1 MKKLSLYLILI
12 LLSIINFSSAIA
24 ADGAISV
31 SEVSAGPGDNNIELD
46 VVIDNEIAINGL
58 QFEINYAHDTTELS
72 YQGNQSILNG
82 SWNINEYEIGKI
94 SIAWNSSDNQNI
106 NVVGSILKL
115 KFNVS
120 DVVAENKLVVQ
131 ISSVKGSSY
140 PEEKV
145 NFSIT
150 NGGINIRTI
159 NASAAN
165 VTSSYTGQPQS
176 IDVSVT
182 KPESGYTIMYG
193 TTEGTYNLPESQ
205 KPSIT
210 NVSESPL
217 TVYFQVTAPGYVPYT
232 GSATREIT
240 KAEITAISGLKA
252 LTKEYDGTT
261 TAALD
266 PDAVPVFEGM
276 ADGDALSVNVDAVAF
291 EDKNVGTD
299 KKVTFSGLT
308 LGGTSVGNYILT
320 PDYTSA
326 EGTGSITKKP
336 VTVNGL
342 TVEEKV
348 YDGTTNASVVTTG
361 VTFEGKVGEDKLSII
376 ANAAFADADAGTDK
390 AVTFSGFEL
399 GGDDAGNYSLSS
411 TTAEGTGTIIPRAI
425 TITANGQTAP
435 LNGNISQDVSQVTVT
450 GDNNPVVAPG
460 QYLSSIT
467 LTPSST
473 AAATTSGTIT
483 PSDAVIIT
491 DVETTAKNY
500 AITYVNGTLTVNKA
514 AIEPTITIN
523 GWVYGETANTPV
535 VSGNLGGGTET
546 ITYKPQN
553 EPEDSYIGTV
563 PTEPGD
569 YTVRVVIDET
579 ANYLSGMATADFT
592 ISRAPISATVT
603 FKVENGQWND
613 QTDANKEITLS
624 GYEGDTLKLAASD
637 IPAVGDYPDSG
648 YQAGSWDIAPST
660 ETAVTENMTYTYTY
674 AEIPTKTPT
683 PTPTETAT
691 FTPTATETPTETATF
706 TPTATVTPTET
717 PTETPT
723 FTPTATETPTETPTF
738 TPTATETPTFTPTA
752 TETPTETP
760 TETLTF
766 TPTATETPT
775 ETLTFTPTATET
787 PTETPTFTPTATET
801 PTETPTFTPT
811 ATETATF
818 TPTATAT
825 PTETATF
832 TPTATETPTE
842 TAMFTPT
849 ATATPTETATFTPT
863 ATETATFTPTA
874 TATPTETATFTPTA
888 TSTPT
893 ETSTFTPTATA
904 TPTETATF
912 TPTATATPTE
922 TATFTPTAT
931 ETPTET
937 PTFTPTATA
946 TPTETATFTPTA
958 TSTPTETPT
967 FTPTATETPTETP
980 TFTPTAT
987 ETPTETATFTPTAT
1001 STPTETATF
1010 TPTATAT
1017 PTETA
1022 TFTPT
1027 ATATPTETATF
1038 TPTATATPT
1047 ETPTITPTATA
1058 TPTETQIPTYTVT
1071 WKNYDGTVLATDQV
1085 PLGSIPVYKG
1095 ETPTREDPE
1104 GRVVYTF
1111 AGWEPEVTEVSGP
1124 VEYTAVFTSADKIYQ
1139 VKVTSNEY
1147 GTAYAIPTEG
1157 PAGTE
1162 VTLFATPNDNCQ
1174 FVKWQVVK
1182 GDVTVNDNKFVIMHS
1197 DVEVQAVFE
1206 VIENPFDMKVTIN
1219 NIMGTGTKGAP
1230 KDISKTHLDPT
1241 LILKS
1246 DVHETSGRFNGGFT
1260 VHPGEYQ
1267 IMSIVTF
1274 ANEVPDISSALY
1286 AVLAEGLPKMVSS
1299 ARKEDNKYRLTY
1311 NAWINNEG
1319 GITINLI
1326 WTDRTWNPDNEV
1338 YVFPLPEDEIG
1349 AYKMDPWGNKEYLIF
1364 HTYDICMRWLGD
1376 DGLCSGYERCF
1387 HKELPYIYDGNKIRY
1402 GYDWGQP

>member
-832 TPTATETPTE
+832 TPTAT
-842 TAMFTPT
+842 
-849 ATATPTETATFTPT
+849 
-863 ATETATFTPTA
+863 
-874 TATPTETATFTPTA
+874 
-888 TSTPT
+888 
-893 ETSTFTPTATA
+893 
-904 TPTETATF
+904 
-912 TPTATATPTE
+912 
-922 TATFTPTAT
+922 
-931 ETPTET
+931 
-937 PTFTPTATA
+937 
-946 TPTETATFTPTA
+946 
-958 TSTPTETPT
+958 STPTETPT

-987 ETPTETATFTPTAT
+987 ETPTETATFTPTATSTPTETSTFTPTATATPTETATFTPTAT